1 MNTIAKLTIATALS
15 LGLFTVQSCV
25 QDDDYSVPSL
35 ECPQKKEANI
45 TIKDLLDQV
54 SNKTLK
60 VDEKGM
66 VVEDLI
72 VEGIVITSDES
83 GNLSNTISFQDKASG
98 ATAGIQ
104 IELAERPVYG
114 FYPIGSTV
122 QVYLKGLKVA
132 EDRGTIRIGTKLTGT
147 QATTFDLDRMPK
159 ELREKVFIKT
169 CDPIQTI
176 APKEVNSLA
185 EALKPE
191 NVNTLVKINNVQ
203 FESPEVAQTYY
214 PVGSTSTADNVKLI
228 DKKGGKVD
236 LRTNKYASFK
246 DIKLPTTSGSITV
259 LVSYYKSGNNASYQL
274 FIRDTKDV
282 KFDQPRFDVGG
293 GQNPGG
299 GNDTEA
305 ANLLFK
311 GSDFNVWADFMSS
324 INAKFGLKDYA
335 TSAVGLGR
343 DDSNALQIKGTP
355 AGNDYV
361 FTAINTLTPA
371 STSKKITFYV
381 KGTSAKSLSLNVYR
395 AAGGYDV
402 YNVGDLSSSVTL
414 TKAALNSSNNGTN
427 SYTGTIDTKGEWV
440 LVTLDLTGVDLMKT
454 SGQDVFALKVGSKSA
469 YDLIIDNIKID

>member
-1 MNTIAKLTIATALS
+1 MNTITKLTIATALS
-15 LGLFTVQSCV
+15 LGLFTAQSCV

-66 VVEDLI
+66 VAEDLI
-72 VEGIVITSDES
+72 VEGIVIANDES
-83 GNLSNTISFQDKASG
+83 GNIANTLSFQDKASG

-132 EDRGTIRIGTKLTGT
+132 EDRGTIRIGTKL
-147 QATTFDLDRMPK
+147 ASSNFDLDRMPK

-191 NVNTLVKINNVQ
+191 NINTLVKINNVQ
-203 FESPEVAQTYY
+203 FMSPETDKNYY
-214 PVGSTSTADNVKLI
+214 PVWATANAENAKLI
-228 DKKGGKVD
+228 DKNGTPSD
-236 LRTNKYASFK
+236 LRTSKYASFK
-246 DIKLPTTSGSITV
+246 DFILPTGSGSITV
-259 LVSYYKSGNNASYQL
+259 LVSKYNAGYQL
-274 FIRDTKDV
+274 YIRDTKDV

-293 GQNPGG
+293 ENPGG
-299 GNDTEA
+299 GNETEA

-311 GSDFNVWADFMSS
+311 GADFNNWADFISS
-324 INAKFGLKDYA
+324 INSEYGIKDYA

-343 DDSNALQIKGTP
+343 DNSNALQIKGTP
-355 AGNDYV
+355 GGNDYV
-361 FTAINTLTPA
+361 FTAKLTNELP
-371 STSKKITFYV
+371 SNPKKITFYV
-381 KGTSAKSLSLNVYR
+381 KGKSGKSLSLNVNKSTT
-395 AAGGYDV
+395 GFTPF
-402 YNVGDLSSSVTL
+402 NVGDLSNQVVTISGA
-414 TKAALNSSNNGTN
+414 TNNQYN
-427 SYTGTIDTKGEWV
+427 GTIDTKGEWV
-440 LVTLDLTGVDLMKT
+440 LVTLNVEGLDIQKTIGKDLF
-454 SGQDVFALKVGSKSA
+454 SLKVGKDVA

>member
-1 MNTIAKLTIATALS
+1 MNTITKITIATALS

-60 VDEKGM
+60 VDDKGM

-83 GNLSNTISFQDKASG
+83 RNLPNTISFQDKASG

-104 IELAERPVYG
+104 IELAERSVYG

-132 EDRGTIRIGTKLTGT
+132 EDRGTIRIGTKLTGG

-214 PVGSTSTADNVKLI
+214 PVGSTSTADNVKLV

-236 LRTNKYASFK
+236 LRTNSSASFK
-246 DIKLPTTSGSITV
+246 DVELPTGSGEITV
-259 LVSYYKSGNNASYQL
+259 LVSKYNSSYQVY
-274 FIRDTKDV
+274 IRDTKDV
-282 KFDQPRFDVGG
+282 NFDQPRFDVGG

-361 FTAINTLTPA
+361 FTAMLTNELP
-371 STSKKITFYV
+371 TNPKKITFYV
-381 KGTSAKSLSLNVYR
+381 KGKSGKSLSLNVNKSTT
-395 AAGGYDV
+395 GFTPF
-402 YNVGDLSSSVTL
+402 NVGELANQPVTVSG
-414 TKAALNSSNNGTN
+414 AENNQYNGA
-427 SYTGTIDTKGEWV
+427 IDTKGEWV
-440 LVTLDLTGVDLMKT
+440 LVTLNIEGLDIQKTVGNDLF
-454 SGQDVFALKVGSKSA
+454 SLKVGKEVA

>member
-236 LRTNKYASFK
+236 LRTSKYASFK

-299 GNDTEA
+299 GNNSEA

-311 GSDFNVWADFMSS
+311 GADFNVWADFLSS
-324 INAKFGLKDYA
+324 INSFGLVKDTYA
-335 TSAVGLGR
+335 TSGVGVGR
-343 DDSNALQIKGTP
+343 DNTNALLLKGTP
-355 AGNDYV
+355 KANDYV
-361 FTAINTLTPA
+361 FTTIVNNTIPATP
-371 STSKKITFYV
+371 KKITFYV
-381 KGTSAKSLSLNVYR
+381 KGTSGKSLSLNVYKSDKK
-395 AAGGYDV
+395 YVV
-402 YNVGDLSSSVTL
+402 YNVGDLSNANVSLSPID
-414 TKAALNSSNNGTN
+414 ANQ
-427 SYTGTIDTKGEWV
+427 YTGKIDTKGEWV
-440 LVTLDLTGVDLMKT
+440 LVTLNIEGVDIQKT
-454 SGQDVFALKVGSKSA
+454 AGENIFALKVGKDEA
-469 YDLIIDNIKID
+469 YDLVIDNIKID

>member
-98 ATAGIQ
+98 APAGIQ

-299 GNDTEA
+299 GNNSEA

-311 GSDFNVWADFMSS
+311 GSDFNVWADFLSS
-324 INAKFGLKDYA
+324 INSFGLVKDTYA
-335 TSAVGLGR
+335 TSGVGVGR
-343 DDSNALQIKGTP
+343 DNTNALLLKGTP
-355 AGNDYV
+355 KANDYV
-361 FTAINTLTPA
+361 FTTIVNNTIPATP
-371 STSKKITFYV
+371 KKITFYV
-381 KGTSAKSLSLNVYR
+381 KGTSGKSLSLNVYKSDKK
-395 AAGGYDV
+395 YVV
-402 YNVGDLSSSVTL
+402 YNVGDLS
-414 TKAALNSSNNGTN
+414 NSNVSLSPIDANQ
-427 SYTGTIDTKGEWV
+427 YTGKIDTKGEWV
-440 LVTLDLTGVDLMKT
+440 LVTLNIEGVDIQKT
-454 SGQDVFALKVGSKSA
+454 AGENIFALKVGKDEA
-469 YDLIIDNIKID
+469 YDLVIDNIKID